1 MNQGVSRTLKLMGAM
16 VLGLAVPA
24 AHELHFLIR
33 YAIMAMLWFAF
44 LDIRPTGFRRQHLF
58 LLAANWAVGLLAW
71 SLLAPFNRELALA
84 ALLIGLT
91 PTATASPVVTGM
103 LGGRVEFVAGSV
115 LLTNVCA
122 GILFPLILPFFLGS
136 QVAIPFTPFLR
147 QTVVVILLP
156 LVAAQCLR
164 VASPKGTQAVLRYR
178 AISFYLWMGALFLIT
193 SNASHFLLG
202 QWHTGG
208 AAHLG
213 LLGQIG
219 FTAIVI
225 CIVNFTFGWKLGGGS
240 GLSREMSQSLGQKN
254 TMLTIWIALMY
265 ANPLVALG
273 PTFYVLC
280 HNSYNAWQ
288 LARCPV
294 AKEDEVEV

>member
-1 MNQGVSRTLKLMGAM
+1 MGAM
-16 VLGLAVPA
+16 GLGLAVPA
-24 AHELHFLIR
+24 AHELHFIIR

-58 LLAANWAVGLLAW
+58 LLAANWAVGLAAW
-71 SLLAPFNRELALA
+71 SLLAPFNRQLALA

-103 LGGRVEFVAGSV
+103 LGGRVDFVAGSV

-122 GILFPLILPFFLGS
+122 GCLFPLVLPFFLGS
-136 QVAIPFTPFLR
+136 DVAIPVAPFLR
-147 QTVVVILLP
+147 QTVIVILIP
-156 LVAAQCLR
+156 LGAAQCLR
-164 VASPKGTQAVLRYR
+164 VASPKWTQAILRYR
-178 AISFYLWMGALFLIT
+178 AVSFYLWMGALFLIT
-193 SNASHFLLG
+193 SNASHFLLS
-202 QWHTGG
+202 QWLTGEG

-213 LLGQIG
+213 LLAQIG
-219 FTAIVI
+219 LTAAVL
-225 CIVNFTFGWKLGGGS
+225 CIVNFTLGWKLGGS
-240 GLSREMSQSLGQKN
+240 GGMAREVSQSLGQKN

-288 LARCPV
+288 LARCP
-294 AKEDEVEV
+294 ARGMEERGRKIAC